1 MQSDALWL
9 SDSNCLRFGEDAMA
23 TKSIKL
29 EVPFQKLLDVVDQL
43 TRDEKLVL
51 KKKLLRDKTST
62 WQERFGNALNIL
74 GKTNVKFSEREVAQ
88 DVSKAIAEVRGNVQ
102 R

>member
-1 MQSDALWL
+1 LKF
-9 SDSNCLRFGEDAMA
+9 R
-23 TKSIKL
+23 
-29 EVPFQKLLDVVDQL
+29 FQKLLAVVDQL

-51 KKKLLRDKTST
+51 KKRLQRDKAST
-62 WQERFGNALNIL
+62 WQERFGSSLSYL
-74 GKTNVKFSEREVAQ
+74 GKRNAKFTEREVSD

>member
-1 MQSDALWL
+1 
-9 SDSNCLRFGEDAMA
+9 MA
-23 TKSIKL
+23 TTKSIKL
-29 EVPFQKLLDVVDQL
+29 EVPFQKLLAVVDQL

-62 WQERFGNALNIL
+62 WQERFGNALNYL
-74 GKTNVKFSEREVAQ
+74 GKKNVRFPEREVAQ

>member
-1 MQSDALWL
+1 
-9 SDSNCLRFGEDAMA
+9 MA

-29 EVPFQKLLDVVDQL
+29 EVPFQKLLAVVDQL

-51 KKKLLRDKTST
+51 KKKLQRDKTST
-62 WQERFGNALNIL
+62 WQQGFGSALNYL
-74 GKTNVKFSEREVAQ
+74 GKRNVKFSEREVRE
-88 DVSKAIAEVRGNVQ
+88 DVSKAVVEVRGNVH

>member
-1 MQSDALWL
+1 
-9 SDSNCLRFGEDAMA
+9 MA

-29 EVPFQKLLDVVDQL
+29 EVPFQKLLAVVDQL

-51 KKKLLRDKTST
+51 KKKLQRDKTAT
-62 WQERFGNALNIL
+62 WQERFGSALNYL
-74 GKTNVKFSEREVAQ
+74 GKRSAKFSEREVAE
-88 DVSKAIAEVRGNVQ
+88 DVSKAIAEVRGHVQ